1 MNEKMRKEY
10 RDTFNEVHAPEALT
24 RKVINMSKTENKN
37 NQGIQLSFIR
47 RLVTV
52 AAIALVL
59 LIGSNGIVYA
69 ATGSSLL
76 KTVKVYFNGISYEA
90 NLEEKTGEDDV
101 TYYEGTFEDA
111 DGTINM
117 VITDDI
123 NADEDSYV
131 VSVDNP
137 EVIEEDG
144 KIYLTSEGV
153 KIDITEDLEDGVAE
167 GTYEL
172 NGLET
177 SYKVT
182 EKDGEWD
189 ILLSNGDYEFSAYD
203 FTSEESAE

>member
-1 MNEKMRKEY
+1 M
-10 RDTFNEVHAPEALT
+10 
-24 RKVINMSKTENKN
+24 
-37 NQGIQLSFIR
+37 
-47 RLVTV
+47 
-52 AAIALVL
+52 VL
-59 LIGSNGIVYA
+59 RTKQIW
-69 ATGSSLL
+69 
-76 KTVKVYFNGISYEA
+76 KK
-90 NLEEKTGEDDV
+90 KTGEDDV

-123 NADEDSYV
+123 NADVDSYV
-131 VSVDNP
+131 VSAYNP

-167 GTYEL
+167 GTYEME
-172 NGLET
+172 GLET

-189 ILLSNGDYEFSAYD
+189 IMLSGGDYEFSAYD
-203 FTSEESAE
+203 FTSEETAE

>member
-1 MNEKMRKEY
+1 MNEKMKKEY
-10 RDTFNEVHAPEALT
+10 RDTFSEVHAPAALA
-24 RKVINMSKTENKN
+24 RKVMNMSENKN
-37 NQGIQLSFIR
+37 NQGTGISVIR
-47 RLVTV
+47 RLATV

-76 KTVKVYFNGISYEA
+76 KTVKVYFNGTSYEA
-90 NLEEKTGEDDV
+90 NLEKKTGEDDV

-123 NADEDSYV
+123 NADVDSYV
-131 VSVDNP
+131 VSAYNP

-167 GTYEL
+167 GTYEME
-172 NGLET
+172 GLET

-189 ILLSNGDYEFSAYD
+189 IMLSGGDYEFSAYD
-203 FTSEESAE
+203 FTSEETAE